1 MAKAKAS
8 KSALHQPVKNE
19 HALLAVFMAL
29 AAFFF
34 TFNTAVESERA
45 AASASEQVIVAE

>member
-1 MAKAKAS
+1 MAKANAS
-8 KSALHQPVKNE
+8 QSALHKPVKNE
-19 HALLAVFMAL
+19 HALLALFMAL

-34 TFNTAVESERA
+34 TFNSVVETDRT